1 MESVRALLVD
11 IDGVLTVSWRPLP
24 GAVEALREIREAGLA
39 VLLVTNTTSRTR
51 ASIAGTLA
59 DAGFPVSAGDILTAP
74 AATAAYLAEHC
85 PGARCALLNSGDI
98 AEDLDGVTV
107 VDAADSSAVPDV
119 VLVGGAGPEFGY
131 AALDRAFGHL
141 QRGARLVAMH
151 RNLYWRTAEG
161 LRLDSGAFLAGLEQA
176 ARVEAEITGKPSRA
190 FFEAAL
196 ARVGA
201 GAGEAVMVGDDVE
214 SDVLAAQRAGVTGVL
229 VRTGKFQP
237 EDLRAADD
245 RRRDDQLF
253 EQPLVDLVDRP
264 LAEERAGHD
273 EHHERQVEQQGAAV
287 DQTQTGAEGQLGDV
301 DDQEEEGGRAEEAE
315 LAEARGQQVHRHHRA
330 ARVGDHGGEAAE
342 DAVGAGLHPARAAGD
357 RLGLLFRVGR
367 TPAPDGHPG
376 HQQQDRS
383 DRGPYD
389 RVVRPHQ
396 EHRADD
402 DARGDRREQPP
413 QRGPVGVPPVG
424 GDGEQVTGDQ
434 NRQQHAGGGTG
445 GQHRGEDGEAD
456 RVGPAHGGLRETD
469 EQGREGECGELP
481 AGDVPERHRV
491 HASTD
496 AMCNE
501 PGLAG
506 PSRRSGIIGGRVHP
520 S

>member
-237 EDLRAADD
+237 EDLRAADGT
-245 RRRDDQLF
+245 
-253 EQPLVDLVDRP
+253 P
-264 LAEERAGHD
+264 
-273 EHHERQVEQQGAAV
+273 
-287 DQTQTGAEGQLGDV
+287 
-301 DDQEEEGGRAEEAE
+301 
-315 LAEARGQQVHRHHRA
+315 
-330 ARVGDHGGEAAE
+330 DHVI
-342 DAVGAGLHPARAAGD
+342 DS
-357 RLGLLFRVGR
+357 F
-367 TPAPDGHPG
+367 
-376 HQQQDRS
+376 
-383 DRGPYD
+383 
-389 RVVRPHQ
+389 
-396 EHRADD
+396 AD
-402 DARGDRREQPP
+402 
-413 QRGPVGVPPVG
+413 
-424 GDGEQVTGDQ
+424 
-434 NRQQHAGGGTG
+434 
-445 GQHRGEDGEAD
+445 
-456 RVGPAHGGLRETD
+456 
-469 EQGREGECGELP
+469 LP
-481 AGDVPERHRV
+481 ALLRDSAQR
-491 HASTD
+491 
-496 AMCNE
+496 
-501 PGLAG
+501 
-506 PSRRSGIIGGRVHP
+506 
-520 S
+520 